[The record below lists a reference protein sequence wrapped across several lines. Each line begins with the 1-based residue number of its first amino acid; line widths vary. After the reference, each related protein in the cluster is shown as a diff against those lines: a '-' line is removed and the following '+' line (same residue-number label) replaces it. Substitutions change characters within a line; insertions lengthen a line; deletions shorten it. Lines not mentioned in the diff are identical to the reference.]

1 VNAAVRGLWAT
12 RKVTAHIKVNPEE
25 PSLHGTRGGYG
36 TYPMIDRKYDL
47 RKLPRG
53 VTVEGDIWLIELSYD
68 QIADYHS
75 AITFNPQQ
83 RVAFAAEVY
92 DDSDAPESPQSAV
105 QALPT
110 ALTMTRLSVQARP
123 IASPVVVRPIT

>member
-1 VNAAVRGLWAT
+1 
-12 RKVTAHIKVNPEE
+12 
-25 PSLHGTRGGYG
+25 
-36 TYPMIDRKYDL
+36 MIDRKYDL
-47 RKLPRG
+47 RKLPKG
-53 VTVEGDIWLIELSYD
+53 VKVEGDIWLIELSYD

-83 RVAFAAEVY
+83 RVAEIY

-105 QALPT
+105 QALPA